1 MESVDVVIVGGGPG
15 GSRAGEAAAAA
26 GASTIVIE
34 KGVPREDREGLGPDS
49 TDAAGMLDYWV
60 DILEIPYEEIPEHIV
75 LQELAG
81 SEFISPN
88 ASVSLT
94 TTGMD
99 ASYDGFGFTFDR
111 AAMDDW
117 LRRRAEDAGAEY
129 RVGSAVTSVQT
140 RKDDGDYMHR
150 LELADGSTIEAP
162 YLICADGPQRTIT
175 LPVLDQFMP
184 GDRSAIDIIG
194 PRDHNHIAYQEYREL
209 PEEIFEADMLK
220 FWWGHIPGETAYP
233 WVFPNDGT
241 VARVGLTMPI
251 GVDVDDVT
259 DRSAYPLLNPD
270 DEQVPSGSVYL
281 RRLLEREYG
290 DRYDI
295 DTDLPLVED
304 RGKQGGTEAYAIS
317 STRPI
322 DSPTGAGIAIVG
334 GAMGTT
340 SAFHEGGYH
349 VAARSG
355 YLAGELAATGNIEKY
370 NAAWKGAI
378 GEEILRNVSFA
389 DLVEDYEPADW
400 DRAFSIAAKMIRNG
414 SNGSLINR
422 RLTAGPRAIKFLL
435 QYRRVKFGYRG
446 DRYVQFHEDEY
457 RID

>member
-1 MESVDVVIVGGGPG
+1 MEHVDVAIVGGGPG
-15 GSRAGEAAAAA
+15 GSRAGEAAASA
-26 GASTIVIE
+26 GASTVVIE
-34 KGVPREDREGLGPDS
+34 KGVPREDREHLGPDS

-60 DILEIPYEEIPEHIV
+60 DILGIPFEDIPEEVV

-81 SEFISPN
+81 SEFIGPN
-88 ASVSLT
+88 ERVSLY
-94 TTGMD
+94 TTGID

-117 LRRRAEDAGAEY
+117 LRERAESSGAAY
-129 RVGSAVTSVQT
+129 RVGTAVTDVHT
-140 RKDDGDYMHR
+140 RKNDSYVHR
-150 LELADGSTIEAP
+150 LTLADGSEIEAD

-184 GDRSAIDIIG
+184 GDRSAMDVIG

-209 PEEIFEADMLK
+209 PEEIFEDDLLK

-233 WVFPNDGT
+233 WIFPNDGT

-251 GVDVDDVT
+251 GVDLDQVD
-259 DRSAYPLLNPD
+259 DRSAYPLLDPE
-270 DEQVPSGSVYL
+270 DEQVPSGAVYL

-290 DRYDI
+290 DTYDI
-295 DTDLPLVED
+295 DEDLPLVEN
-304 RGKQGGTEAYAIS
+304 RGKRGGTEAYAIS

-322 DSPTGAGIAIVG
+322 DSPTGAGIAVVG

-355 YLAGELAATGNIEKY
+355 YIAGELAASGRLSAY
-370 NAAWKGAI
+370 NRAWKASI
-378 GEEILRNVSFA
+378 GSEILRNVSFA
-389 DLVEDYEPADW
+389 DLVEAYQPADW
-400 DRAFSIAAKMIRNG
+400 DRAFSVASKMIG
-414 SNGSLINR
+414 DGDGDQLIRR
-422 RLTAGPRAIKFLL
+422 RLTAGPQAIKYLL
-435 QYRRVKFGYRG
+435 QYRRIKFGLRG
-446 DRYVQFHEDEY
+446 DRYVQFPEREY
-457 RID
+457 RIA